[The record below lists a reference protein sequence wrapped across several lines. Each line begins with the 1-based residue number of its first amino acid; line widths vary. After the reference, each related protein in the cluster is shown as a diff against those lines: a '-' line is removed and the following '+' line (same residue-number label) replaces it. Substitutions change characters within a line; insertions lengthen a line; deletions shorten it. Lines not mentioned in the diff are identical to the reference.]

1 MMDDKI
7 RKKIESRKAKAK
19 NVANREANKIE
30 AERIER
36 LKNQTSRIKNAK
48 SLIARIVDQD
58 ELTRQEYMP
67 LYMLAKFVWDNE
79 SMLQTIMTW
88 KHGIRE
94 NSLDP
99 LDKHLLPE
107 DVKQAFRELLVEQI
121 QET

>member
-1 MMDDKI
+1 MDDKI

>member
-1 MMDDKI
+1 MDDKI

-30 AERIER
+30 AKRLER

-58 ELTRQEYMP
+58 ELTRQEHIP